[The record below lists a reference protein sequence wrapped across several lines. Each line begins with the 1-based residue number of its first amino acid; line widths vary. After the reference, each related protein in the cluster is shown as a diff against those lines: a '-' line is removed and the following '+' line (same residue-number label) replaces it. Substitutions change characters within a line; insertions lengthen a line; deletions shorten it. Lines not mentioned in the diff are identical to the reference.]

1 MRVEIWTPGQPIGHF
16 SAEEAAAIQGE
27 YTGPMVA
34 VIDEHGGAAIIQPM
48 NPNTGEDWASEEE
61 AIAFG
66 MNYINP
72 PQTEQSTREPVEER
86 NSRRSRL
93 ASQEIIETTA
103 TSEPTE

>member
-16 SAEEAAAIQGE
+16 TAEEAIAIQGE

-48 NPNTGEDWASEEE
+48 NPNTGENWASEEE
-61 AIAFG
+61 ATAFG

-72 PQTEQSTREPVEER
+72 PQTEQPTER
-86 NSRRSRL
+86 PDRRSLRYPED
-93 ASQEIIETTA
+93 QVIETTA
-103 TSEPTE
+103 TPEPTE

>member
-1 MRVEIWTPGQPIGHF
+1 MRVEIWIPGQPIGHF

-48 NPNTGEDWASEEE
+48 NPDTGENWASEEE

-66 MNYINP
+66 HRYIGP
-72 PQTEQSTREPVEER
+72 PQVNENTPEPVP
-86 NSRRSRL
+86 L
-93 ASQEIIETTA
+93 
-103 TSEPTE
+103 SE